1 MRRGATAIAVFV
13 VAAALTACGSTVSG
27 TSAPGEIDV
36 RTLNV
41 GKYQTV
47 PYHAHND
54 EIVPM
59 FHVKRELATMRLA
72 EHVATAYDID
82 PRLKTGYW
90 PYAISTGVLPDAL
103 GRRADLEPI
112 AVRHKLTFGL
122 VTNGSDK
129 SFSLSVGTDDWATKS
144 DATETIVSSMIMQFP
159 DADRAKLAAQEF
171 YDANFA
177 ASPDNQP
184 VTLSK
189 YPAAHSYWR
198 PGTPFLRTMQAQ
210 GSFVVAFLVS
220 TPDASLD
227 PLRALAEKSY
237 DTQLPMLERF
247 QPIPLIDVFQLR
259 WDPDNLA
266 SRTLA
271 DDDLTPRPSYTNRLV
286 TAGRQGMLHFARNR
300 EAAKASLAALNTDAF
315 GMNEENLVARTPDAA
330 TARKAVTDLSVPYE
344 KVRVAA
350 APANVP
356 GAACAETKNP
366 RFRNGHFTCVVAYH
380 EYVGIVSSAKIDDV
394 HQRAAAQY
402 ALLANS

>member
-1 MRRGATAIAVFV
+1 MRRGGTTAAVFLM
-13 VAAALTACGSTVSG
+13 AAALTACGSTVSG
-27 TSAPGEIDV
+27 TSTPGEIDV

-41 GKYQTV
+41 GKYATV

-59 FHVKRELATMRLA
+59 FHVKRDIAAMRLA
-72 EHVATAYDID
+72 DHVATAYDID

-90 PYAISTGVLPDAL
+90 PYAITTGVLPEAL

-112 AVRHKLTFGL
+112 AVRHKLAYGL
-122 VTNGSDK
+122 ETNGSDK

-144 DATETIVSSMIMQFP
+144 AADETIVVSMVMQFP
-159 DADRAKLAAQEF
+159 DADRAKLAAKEF
-171 YDANFA
+171 YDADFA

-189 YPAAHSYWR
+189 YTGAHSYWR
-198 PGTPFLRTMQAQ
+198 PGSPFLRTMLAH

-220 TPDASLD
+220 TPTANLD
-227 PLRALAEKSY
+227 PLQALAEKSY
-237 DTQLPMLERF
+237 ETQLPMLDRF
-247 QPIPLIDVFQLR
+247 RPIPLIDVFQLR
-259 WDPDNLA
+259 WDPDNLV

-271 DDDLTPRPSYTNRLV
+271 DDDLTPRPSYSNRLV
-286 TAGRQGMLHFARNR
+286 TAGRQGMLHFAKNR
-300 EAAKASLAALNTDAF
+300 EAAKAALAALNSDAF

-330 TARKAVTDLSVPYE
+330 TARKIVADLTVPYE

-356 GAACAETKNP
+356 NAACAETKNP
-366 RFRNGHFTCVVAYH
+366 RFKNSHFTCVVAYH